1 MLPWE
6 SKSET
11 LRNRLNMQSKADI
24 AREYRSKYPQSPT
37 SSLARII
44 YRENPSVFLKQEGA
58 RDALRYIEGKKG
70 SRLKN
75 YVKDSAFIM
84 DKHRNTN
91 PYNLPES
98 EETNFEPYVIKG
110 FKKVGIL
117 SDIHIPYHSIQAVT
131 IALDY
136 LKKEKVDAVIL
147 NGDTLDFYQLSRFDK
162 DPRKRSFAHEL
173 ESGRKF
179 LEVIQKNLKCPIYFK
194 LGNHEVRYEKY
205 LMVKA
210 PELLDISEFRLE
222 HLLQF
227 DKYNT
232 KLIGDKTII
241 KLNHLNVIHGHEF
254 TTGVFSPVNVARGL
268 YMKGKVSAIQG
279 HNHQTSSHTETDMN
293 GKMTTTWSL
302 GCLSELHP
310 SYLPLNKWNHGFAVV
325 ELSDDGEGF
334 EVFNKTIFKGK
345 VR

>member
-1 MLPWE
+1 
-6 SKSET
+6 
-11 LRNRLNMQSKADI
+11 MQTKADL
-24 AREYRSKYPQSPT
+24 AREYRQRFSDTPSH
-37 SSLARII
+37 SLARKL
-44 YRENPSVFLKQEGA
+44 YNENKEFFTNKEDA
-58 RDALRYIEGKKG
+58 RYMLRYIEGKTGKNNFKKVSNSSFVKSE
-70 SRLKN
+70 SRPL
-75 YVKDSAFIM
+75 
-84 DKHRNTN
+84 N

-98 EETNFEPYVIKG
+98 EEVNYEPYIIKG
-110 FKKVGIL
+110 HKKVGVL
-117 SDIHIPYHSIQAVT
+117 SDIHIPYHSIEAVT
-131 IALDY
+131 IAIDY

-173 ESGRKF
+173 EAGRKF
-179 LEVIQKNLKCPIYFK
+179 LESIQMALKCPIYFK
-194 LGNHEVRYEKY
+194 IGNHEARYEKY
-205 LMVKA
+205 LMIKA

-222 HLLQF
+222 YLLQF

-232 KLIGDKTII
+232 RLVSDKTIM

-254 TTGVFSPVNVARGL
+254 ANGVFSPVNVARGL

-279 HNHQTSSHTETDMN
+279 HNHQTSSHTESDMN

-302 GCLSELHP
+302 GCLCELHP
-310 SYLPLNKWNHGFAVV
+310 AYMPLNKWNYGFGIV

-334 EVFNKTIFKGK
+334 EVFNKTIFKGR